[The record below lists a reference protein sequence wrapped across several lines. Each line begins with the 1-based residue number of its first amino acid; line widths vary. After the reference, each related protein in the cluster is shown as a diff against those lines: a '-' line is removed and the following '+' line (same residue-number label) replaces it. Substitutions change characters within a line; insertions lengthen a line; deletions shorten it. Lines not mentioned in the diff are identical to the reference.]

1 MQQPGETL
9 SQPTIALVTG
19 GSRGIGRATAQRL
32 AHAGATVVI
41 TYSSDRES
49 AEAVIAQ
56 LPGEGH
62 AALPLLLQDSTSIA
76 AVAGTIGARFGRLD
90 ILVNNGGATV
100 PVPAGDLDGLTD
112 ALFDTVLATNL
123 RGPFAVIR
131 AVRHLLEVPP
141 ASVIVNVSSIAAR
154 TGIGSNLAY
163 CAAKAG
169 LDALTIGLAKAL
181 APKVRVLSVAPAGV
195 DTGFV
200 KGRRA
205 EDFVALA
212 QRAPLAKTTTPDDVA
227 GAIIACITHLTSST
241 GIVIPVDEGRHL

>member
-1 MQQPGETL
+1 MQQPG
-9 SQPTIALVTG
+9 QPLPRPTVALVTG

-32 AHAGATVVI
+32 AEAGATVLI
-41 TYSSDRES
+41 TYSADRAA
-49 AEAVIAQ
+49 AEATVAQ

-62 AALPLLLQDSTSIA
+62 AALPLLLRDSASIA

-90 ILVNNGGATV
+90 ILVNNGGATT
-100 PVPAGDLDGLTD
+100 PVPAADLDGLTD
-112 ALFDTVLATNL
+112 ALFDEVLTTNL
-123 RGPFAVIR
+123 RGPFAVVR

-141 ASVIVNVSSIAAR
+141 GAVIINVSSIAAR

-181 APKVRVLSVAPAGV
+181 APKVRVLAVAPAGV

-200 KGRRA
+200 KGRSP
-205 EDFVALA
+205 EDFAALA
-212 QRAPLAKTTTPDDVA
+212 QRTPLAKTTTPDDVA
-227 GAIIACITHLTSST
+227 RAIMACITHLTSST
-241 GIVIPVDEGRHL
+241 GIVLPVDEGRHL